1 MSALTPLDTQ
11 VPFPKLEE
19 RVIERWRETDAFKRS
34 VSQRPKDRQFNFY
47 DGPPFATGL
56 PHYGHL
62 VASTIKDI
70 VPRYW
75 TMRGWRVKR
84 RFGWDTHGLPIEMEM
99 EKELGL
105 SGPTS
110 VREYGVDR
118 FNEACRENVLRYTKE
133 WEEVV
138 GRLGRWVDFEDDY
151 KTMDLSFMESVW
163 WVFKRLWDQDLVYQD
178 FRVMPFSWRL
188 STALSNFEA
197 NLDYRDVQDPA
208 ITVKMPLVEEDA
220 SLLIWTTTPWTLP
233 SNLAV
238 AVGPEI
244 DYVKARKAPSDTDQE
259 LYYLAEARLK
269 ATLGEDAVIVE
280 RLKGSALVG
289 KRYVPIFDFF
299 AERALLPKGE
309 GRAFYVI
316 GAEHVTTDSGTGL
329 VHMAPDFGE
338 EDFNACRA
346 VGIELALSVDDEGRF
361 KQSVTN
367 FAGRNIKEADP
378 DIIQYI
384 KRMGRMFRHSTIK
397 HSYPFCWR
405 SGTPLIY
412 KAVPARFVKVEALR
426 DRMVELNKMIHWV
439 PEQVGSKRFG
449 NWLADARDW
458 NVSRNR
464 FWGTPLPVWRCSSC
478 EAERCVGSVEELSQ
492 LTKSEVTDLHPH
504 KIDHLTMSCES
515 CGAEMVRI
523 EDVFD
528 CWFESGAMPYAQN
541 HYPFENKEGFE
552 SQFPAQ
558 FIAEGLDQT
567 RGWFY
572 TLLVLSAAL
581 FDKPPFENV
590 IVNGMVLAEDG
601 SKMSKSKR
609 NYPSPHHVLNGYGAD
624 ALRAYLINS
633 PIVRAEPL
641 RFSEEGVKEV
651 VRSVLLP
658 LRNSWSFFT
667 QYALIDQWSP
677 SAGLPG
683 VETPPLAERSELD
696 RWIISTLQSLIAEVN
711 EQMEGY
717 YLYKVVPPIVAFIDD
732 LTNWYIRRSR
742 RRFWRSA
749 EDLEGRVDK
758 AAAYATL
765 YEVLVTFAKT
775 MAPVL
780 PFISEAMYQHLVVE
794 PGAAPAERDSIHLCD
809 YPELEPEKVDRAL
822 EEEVAL
828 VRQVVTMGRALRTK
842 HSLKTRTPL
851 LGMTVVHT
859 DGAVLRALKNQE
871 ALMLEELNLKSLT
884 LTEDEAGL
892 STLSFKAN
900 FKTLGRRMGPKM
912 KAAAAAIAQL
922 DSAAWASLKAG
933 GSLEIEGE
941 AISAEDLLVTHHPKE
956 GVVLE
961 AEGALTVALDTTMTP
976 ALRREGLARDLI
988 SRAQKQRKSMGLE
1001 ITDRVQLKVTTS
1013 APELIEALG
1022 EHGAEVKSEL
1032 LADALELVV
1041 AEPQEALDATLA
1053 ELDWHEEVKT
1063 APGEAEGEGESE
1075 SSLKPELWSFEE
1087 LSCFVT
1093 LERAQG

>member
-11 VPFPKLEE
+11 VPFPQLEE
-19 RVIERWRETDAFKRS
+19 RVLQRWRETRAFERS
-34 VSQRPKDRQFNFY
+34 VAQRPEDKQFNFY

-75 TMRGWRVKR
+75 TMRGWRVER

-138 GRLGRWVDFEDDY
+138 SRLGRWVDFEDDY
-151 KTMDLSFMESVW
+151 KTMDLTFMESVW
-163 WVFKRLWDQDLVYQD
+163 WVFKQLWDKDLVYQD

-188 STALSNFEA
+188 STSLSNFEA

-208 ITVKMPLVEEDA
+208 ITVKMPLVDEDA

-244 DYVKARKAPSDTDQE
+244 DYVKARKTDGSDYE
-259 LYYLAEARLK
+259 AYYVAEARLK
-269 ATLGEDAVIVE
+269 ATLGEDAEVIE
-280 RLKGSALVG
+280 RLKGSELVG
-289 KRYVPIFDFF
+289 RAYVPLFDFF
-299 AERALLPKGE
+299 ADRAVLPKGE

-316 GAEHVTTDSGTGL
+316 SAEHVTTDSGTGL

-338 EDFNACRA
+338 DDFNACRA
-346 VGIELALSVDDEGRF
+346 QGMELALSVDDEGLF
-361 KQSVTN
+361 KPVITM

-378 DIIQYI
+378 DIIQHI
-384 KRMGRMFRHSTIK
+384 KRMGRLFRHSTLK
-397 HSYPFCWR
+397 HSYPYCWR

-412 KAVPARFVKVEALR
+412 KAVPARFVRVERLR
-426 DRMVELNKMIHWV
+426 ERMVALNEQIHWV
-439 PEQVGSKRFG
+439 PEQVGQKRFG

-464 FWGTPLPVWRCSSC
+464 FWGTPLPIWRCKGC
-478 EAERCVGSVEELSQ
+478 EAERCVGSVEELQ
-492 LTKSEVTDLHPH
+492 TLTSAEVTDLHPH
-504 KIDHLTMSCES
+504 KIDHLTMSCEA
-515 CGAEMVRI
+515 CGGEMKRI

-572 TLLVLSAAL
+572 TLLVLSAGL

-590 IVNGMVLAEDG
+590 IVNGLVLAEDG

-609 NYPSPHHVLNGYGAD
+609 NYPPPQNVLNGYGAD

-651 VRSVLLP
+651 VRAVLLP

-667 QYALIDQWSP
+667 QYALVDEWSP
-677 SAGLPG
+677 LTGLKG
-683 VETPPLAERSELD
+683 VETPALADRSELD

-749 EDLEGRVDK
+749 EDVEGRTDK

-765 YEVLVTFAKT
+765 YEVLVTFAKV

-780 PFISEAMYQHLVVE
+780 PFISDAMYQHLVVE
-794 PGAAPAERDSIHLCD
+794 PGVAEEGRDSVHLCD
-809 YPELEPEKVDRAL
+809 YPEVEADKIDRPLEAD
-822 EEEVAL
+822 VAL

-851 LGMTVVHT
+851 ADMTVVHT
-859 DGAVLRALKNQE
+859 DPSVLSSLKSQE
-871 ALMLEELNLKSLT
+871 ALILDELNLKALKLT
-884 LTEDEAGL
+884 DDEAGL
-892 STLSFKAN
+892 STLTFKAN
-900 FKTLGRRMGPKM
+900 FKTLGRRFGPKM
-912 KAAAAAIAQL
+912 KLAAAAIMKFGDAE
-922 DSAAWASLKAG
+922 WATLKAG
-933 GSLEIEGE
+933 GAVDIEGE
-941 AISAEDLLVTHHPKE
+941 GVTAEDVLVTHHPKE

-961 AEGALTVALDTTMTP
+961 VEGALTVALNTTLTP
-976 ALRREGLARDLI
+976 ELKREGLARELI
-988 SRAQKQRKSMGLE
+988 SRAQKERKGLGLE
-1001 ITDRVQLKVTTS
+1001 ITDRIELSVTS
-1013 APELIEALG
+1013 ESDELIAALAL
-1022 EHGAEVKSEL
+1022 HSDEVRGEL
-1032 LADALELVV
+1032 LSNSLELKEGDP
-1041 AEPQEALDATLA
+1041 AALAS
-1053 ELDWHEEVKT
+1053 
-1063 APGEAEGEGESE
+1063 AEGGEV
-1075 SSLKPELWSFEE
+1075 W
-1087 LSCFVT
+1087 T
-1093 LERAQG
+1093 LEEHTCFARVTKATKASV